1 MRSLMGKKIL
11 LTCLLLTASA
21 LFGLDADRV
30 SSSGMSPLWY
40 EIEAARCALS
50 PFDRVI
56 REVSEREGNDW
67 RLMSAIAYHESRFT
81 ADIVSNRG
89 ARGLMQIMPA
99 VARRFGVLS
108 DEALFDP
115 RINVWLG
122 NRVFNSIA
130 ESLGL
135 SGGISERDRICLI
148 LAAYNGGIG
157 HVTDARR
164 LARSRGENPDSWE
177 VVRRYL
183 ELKALPEYYEDEAV
197 RCGRFT
203 GSAQTTGFVD
213 EVMRRYEKYC
223 RMI

>member
-1 MRSLMGKKIL
+1 MKIL
-11 LTCLLLTASA
+11 VCYLLLTLSA
-21 LFGLDADRV
+21 LFGFDADVV
-30 SSSGMSPLWY
+30 SSSAMSRLWC
-40 EIEAARCALS
+40 EVEANRQAIS
-50 PFDRVI
+50 PFDRVF
-56 REVSEREGNDW
+56 REVSESEGNDW

-81 ADIVSNRG
+81 ADIVSRRG

-99 VARRFGVLS
+99 VARRFGVVSADALS
-108 DEALFDP
+108 DP

-122 NRVFNSIA
+122 NRIFNSIA

-135 SGGISERDRICLI
+135 PAGISERDRICLI

-177 VVRRYL
+177 IVRRYL
-183 ELKALPEYYEDEAV
+183 ELKAEPEYYEDEVV

-203 GSAQTTGFVD
+203 GYVETAGFVD

-223 RMI
+223 RML